1 MRAFAATVF
10 APAIGDEE
18 AGPVAGRSTRRWRR
32 PARVAAPIDVEVATP
47 QGRIHV
53 EALQGAV
60 RRVQTEVASHV
71 GPVVGVT
78 SGFNAMDGD

>member
-1 MRAFAATVF
+1 MR
-10 APAIGDEE
+10 
-18 AGPVAGRSTRRWRR
+18 GRSAT
-32 PARVAAPIDVEVATP
+32 PSTSVASAAGNVAAPIDVEVATP

-53 EALQGAV
+53 EALQGALK
-60 RRVQTEVASHV
+60 RVQTEVVSHV